1 MTADSTLHRQTLQL
15 PLAPLGADNP
25 LPLPDGLLEAPFSLD
40 DDLPAELQAGARIEQ
55 PRSMHP
61 YLLQD
66 GYGRGRQPTE
76 VEAVVLDNGILRAT
90 FLPWLGGRLWSLV
103 DLATGEDLVYANAC
117 VQPANL
123 ALRNAWVAGGVEWN
137 IGTKGHSAHT
147 MAPLHAAVV
156 DGPDGA
162 PRLRMWELDRVRR
175 VVFQIDAWLPAGA
188 RGLHVYVRIENPNEA
203 DVPMY
208 WWSNAAVR
216 QHADLRVL
224 APARRAYATGYDGTV
239 AEVSVPSASAGDHT
253 WPAASPRSA
262 DYFYAI
268 EETGQPWVAGVDSTG
283 HGLAIVSTSRLH
295 GRKLFCWGSGEGG
308 RHWQRWLSPDG
319 GEYLELQAG
328 LTATQFEHV
337 LMPACTSWDWLEV
350 YGDVTADAR
359 VAHGEDWDTA
369 VAHVAGR
376 VAELA
381 APEYLDTT
389 LASARALADQAP
401 AQGLAAG
408 SGWGALERELR
419 RATGEPWIDETSRPF
434 SAATLAAE
442 QDPWHRLL
450 TESGTDPFTGADPAA
465 APLSYV
471 TGGLWEN
478 RLHRLAPSWLRD
490 YHLGVLAHARADL
503 DTARDYLRSSHTHRP
518 NAWARRGE
526 ARVLTEQGE
535 TSAAL
540 ELLTEA
546 LQLAPEE
553 PGLLLE
559 AMSAALAA
567 GRPGLAL
574 TCFDSAPQASRS
586 SGRARLLEGTA
597 ALRTGARDRAEAVL
611 ASDLMIPDLREG
623 ERSLSDLWRETFGD
637 RPIPA
642 HYDFRMN

>member
-1 MTADSTLHRQTLQL
+1 MTTDSTLRRERLHL
-15 PLAPLGADNP
+15 PVARLGEDNP
-25 LPLPDGLLEAPFSLD
+25 LPLPDRLLEAPFALD
-40 DDLPAELQAGARIEQ
+40 ANLPAALQEGARFGT

-66 GYGRGRQPTE
+66 GYDRERQQAE

-90 FLPWLGGRLWSLV
+90 FFPWLGGRLWSLV
-103 DLATGEDLVYANAC
+103 DLTTGADLVYANAC
-117 VQPANL
+117 IQPANL

-188 RGLHVYVRIENPNEA
+188 RGLHVYIRIENPNEA
-203 DVPMY
+203 GVPIY
-208 WWSNAAVR
+208 WWSNAAV
-216 QHADLRVL
+216 QQSPDVRVL

-239 AEVSVPSASAGDHT
+239 SEVDVPVSADGDHT
-253 WPAASPRSA
+253 WPSASPRSA

-268 EETGQPWVAGVDSTG
+268 EENEQPWVAGVDGTG
-283 HGLAIVSTSRLH
+283 HGLAIVSTSRLR

-328 LTATQFEHV
+328 LAATQFEHV
-337 LMPACTSWDWLEV
+337 LMPGRTSWDWLEV
-350 YGDVTADAR
+350 YGDVSADPQ
-359 VAHGEDWDTA
+359 VAHGQDWDSA
-369 VAHVAGR
+369 VAHVGAR

-381 APEYLDTT
+381 APEQL
-389 LASARALADQAP
+389 SADLVAARRLADQPP
-401 AQGLAAG
+401 AHPLAAG
-408 SGWGALERELR
+408 SGWGALEREVR
-419 RATGEPWIDETSRPF
+419 EATGELWIDESSRPF
-434 SAATLAAE
+434 AATTLTAE
-442 QDPWHRLL
+442 QGPWHQLL
-450 TESGTDPFTGADPAA
+450 TEPGTDPFTGADPSV
-465 APLSYV
+465 PPQTYV
-471 TGGLWEN
+471 TGPIWAE

-503 DTARDYLRSSHTHRP
+503 ETAREHLRASHSHHP
-518 NAWARRGE
+518 SAWACRAE
-526 ARVLTEQGE
+526 ARVAAEQGE
-535 TSAAL
+535 RGPAL

-546 LQLAPEE
+546 LRLAPAE
-553 PGLLLE
+553 PHLLLE
-559 AMSAALAA
+559 VMTAALAA
-567 GRPGLAL
+567 DQPGLAL
-574 TCFDSAPQASRS
+574 SLFDAAPATSTS

-597 ALRTGARDRAEAVL
+597 ALRTGARQRAEAVL
-611 ASDLMIPDLREG
+611 ASDLVIPDLREG

-637 RPIPA
+637 RPVPA

>member
-1 MTADSTLHRQTLQL
+1 MTPTPTLRRQTLHL
-15 PLAPLGADNP
+15 PIAPLGADNP

-40 DDLPAELQAGARIEQ
+40 DDLPAELQEGARIGQ

-66 GYGRGRQPTE
+66 GYGRERQPTE
-76 VEAVVLDNGILRAT
+76 VETVVLDNGILRAT

-103 DLATGEDLVYANAC
+103 DLATGADLLYTNTC

-147 MAPLHAAVV
+147 MAPLHAALV

-203 DVPMY
+203 SVPMY

-216 QHADLRVL
+216 QQPQLRVL

-239 AEVSVPSASAGDHT
+239 AEVSVPSATEGDHT

-268 EETGQPWVAGVDSTG
+268 EETQQPWVAGVDATG
-283 HGLAIVSTSRLH
+283 HGLAIVSTDRLR
-295 GRKLFCWGSGEGG
+295 GRKLFCWGRGEGG
-308 RHWQRWLSPDG
+308 RHWQHWLSPEG
-319 GEYLELQAG
+319 GEYVELQAG

-337 LMPACTSWDWLEV
+337 LMPGGTSWDWLEV
-350 YGDVTADAR
+350 YGDVAAQAQ
-359 VAHGEDWDTA
+359 VAHGQDWDAA
-369 VAHVAGR
+369 VAHVADQ

-381 APEYLDTT
+381 APEYLETT
-389 LASARALADQAP
+389 LADARALADQAP
-401 AQGLAAG
+401 NHRLADG
-408 SGWGALERELR
+408 SGWGALEAEVRQ
-419 RATGEPWIDETSRPF
+419 ATGEPWIDEASRPF
-434 SAATLAAE
+434 PASMLTAAE
-442 QDPWHRLL
+442 DPWYRLL
-450 TESGTDPFTGADPAA
+450 TDPGTDPFADADPAL
-465 APLSYV
+465 PPPSYV
-471 TGGLWEN
+471 TGALWED
-478 RLHRLAPSWLRD
+478 RLQRLAPSWLRD
-490 YHLGVLAHARADL
+490 YHLGILAHARADL
-503 DTARDYLRSSHTHRP
+503 DTARRHLRSSHSHRP

-526 ARVLTEQGE
+526 ARVLAEQSESG
-535 TSAAL
+535 AAL

-546 LQLAPEE
+546 LQLAPAE
-553 PGLLLE
+553 PHLLLE
-559 AMSAALAA
+559 VMSAALAA
-567 GRPGLAL
+567 DQPGLAL
-574 TCFDSAPQASRS
+574 SMFDSAPQGSRS

-597 ALRTGARDRAEAVL
+597 ALRTGAQERAEAVL
-611 ASDLMIPDLREG
+611 ASSLVIPDLREG

-642 HYDFRMN
+642 HYDFRMH